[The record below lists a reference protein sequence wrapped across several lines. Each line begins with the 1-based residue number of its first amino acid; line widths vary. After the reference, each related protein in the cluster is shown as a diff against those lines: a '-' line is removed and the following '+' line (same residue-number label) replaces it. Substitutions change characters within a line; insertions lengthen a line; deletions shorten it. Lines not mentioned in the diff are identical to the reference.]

1 MQLKKNTAIIDA
13 NVIIRY
19 LLKDNKEMY
28 EIAESFFKEVFANK
42 KVAYVLQAVIA
53 EVVYVLIKLY
63 KIDKQKVV
71 AVIEDLLLHKNIK
84 VQDKEVIM
92 YAFDIFKNNNL
103 DFVDCLICAYSNK
116 IKVFSFDKKVN
127 NFIKQHSNNLSVGV

>member
-71 AVIEDLLLHKNIK
+71 TVIEDLLLHKNIK
-84 VQDKEVIM
+84 VQDKEVII
-92 YAFDIFKNNNL
+92 YAFDIG
-103 DFVDCLICAYSNK
+103 FVK
-116 IKVFSFDKKVN
+116 SFV
-127 NFIKQHSNNLSVGV
+127 